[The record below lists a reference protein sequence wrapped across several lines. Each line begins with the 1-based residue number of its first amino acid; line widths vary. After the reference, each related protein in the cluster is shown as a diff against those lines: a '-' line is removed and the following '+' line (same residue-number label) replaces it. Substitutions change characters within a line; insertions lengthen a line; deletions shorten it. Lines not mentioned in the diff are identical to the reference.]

1 MIKPE
6 NFAVMQGW
14 MVTQLHLKGTELM
27 VFAIV
32 HGFTQHENGGGFV
45 GGIAY
50 LTEWTGTTSRTVIS
64 ILQRLE
70 ERGLIRKEMMA
81 TPTGKRLRIR
91 SLVECEMI
99 SPPSQESAGE
109 CEMISPPV
117 VKNFHEGGENFSHRN
132 ISNNPTSYE
141 VGNNKA
147 PAAPREDPAAA
158 LDPTV
163 REAFRDYVQMRTK
176 IKAPMTNKAKAL
188 AIDDLKK
195 LASDPAKQVAILN
208 QSTMNSWKGLYELK
222 EEREN
227 QKQSEQPKGTFFAF
241 PQREIDEEDE
251 ETLELRLR
259 KKALGKD

>member
-14 MVTQLHLKGTELM
+14 MVSQLHLRGTELM
-27 VFAIV
+27 VFAII

-81 TPTGKRLRIR
+81 TQTGKRLRIR

-99 SPPSQESAGE
+99 SPPSQESTGE

-132 ISNNPTSYE
+132 INNNPTSYE

-147 PAAPREDPAAA
+147 PAAPEDLAPQ
-158 LDPTV
+158 V
-163 REAFRDYVQMRTK
+163 QEAFRDYVQMRKK
-176 IKAPMTNKAKAL
+176 IKAEMTDKAKAL

-195 LASDPAKQVAILN
+195 LASDPETQVAILN
-208 QSTMNSWKGLYELK
+208 QSTMNSWKGLYPLK
-222 EEREN
+222 NEREER
-227 QKQSEQPKGTFFAF
+227 KQSEQPKGTFFDF

-251 ETLELRLR
+251 AALELKLR
-259 KKALGKD
+259 RKALGKD